1 MPTPPK
7 LGLLQGGASALN
19 HQGEHRHVTVLM
31 TDLVGFTAFVEQAG
45 EEAAFALVSQV
56 SGLMTAAIHRHGG
69 SVKNFTGD
77 GILALFGTPVALED
91 GPLRACRA
99 ALEIQERL
107 ADAGDK
113 IEAELGCRPQ
123 LRISLT
129 TGPVVLGAVDSGE
142 STGVTAHGDIVNL
155 AARLQAEAAPGTVV
169 MSEAML
175 RQVEGIVDAE
185 SAGVFRFKGKAEP
198 QPVHRLIAVRDH
210 ATRFD
215 AALARGLTS
224 YIGRDSELALLEEQ
238 LQRLHSVR
246 VVDIVGDP
254 GIGKSRLLY
263 EFALRHSADPIM
275 MLRGNC
281 SGHGQETPFLPFIEV
296 VRNWFSMTSGEPES
310 TIVGKL
316 DEELKRLDCWSL
328 QNLGLL
334 LNLLGLKAPDSIL
347 AELDGTLIGA
357 RTRDL
362 LLQLIEEQSRLST
375 VVLLLEDLHW
385 IDSASEDL
393 LLRIIDREPAL
404 PLIIL
409 HTRRPEYAPA
419 WARRRGVVQLH
430 LTPLSSPEMLHI
442 AQIRFGVDK
451 LPEPLARLVVEKAE
465 GNALF
470 VEEIASYLMERGTV
484 RRTPSGLGYDA
495 GTVAAALPASV
506 ELLLTARVDQLSP
519 EDRNLLQIAAVIG
532 RRFDPQ
538 LLSEVGFGA

>member
-1 MPTPPK
+1 
-7 LGLLQGGASALN
+7 
-19 HQGEHRHVTVLM
+19 
-31 TDLVGFTAFVEQAG
+31 
-45 EEAAFALVSQV
+45 
-56 SGLMTAAIHRHGG
+56 
-69 SVKNFTGD
+69 
-77 GILALFGTPVALED
+77 
-91 GPLRACRA
+91 
-99 ALEIQERL
+99 
-107 ADAGDK
+107 
-113 IEAELGCRPQ
+113 
-123 LRISLT
+123 
-129 TGPVVLGAVDSGE
+129 
-142 STGVTAHGDIVNL
+142 
-155 AARLQAEAAPGTVV
+155 
-169 MSEAML
+169 ML
-175 RQVEGIVDAE
+175 RQVEGMVDAE
-185 SAGVFRFKGKAEP
+185 PAGIFRFKGKAEP

-224 YIGRDSELALLEEQ
+224 YIGRDGELAVLEEQ
-238 LQRLHSVR
+238 LQRLDSVR

-263 EFALRHSADPIM
+263 EFVQRHSADRIM

-296 VRNWFSMTSGEPES
+296 VRNWFSVSSGEPES

-316 DEELKRLDCWSL
+316 DEGLKRLSCWSP

-334 LNLLGLKAPDSIL
+334 LNLLGLKAPNSIL

-362 LLQLIEEQSRLST
+362 LLQLIEEQSRLLT

-404 PLIIL
+404 PLVIL
-409 HTRRPEYAPA
+409 HTRRPEYAPV
-419 WARRRGVVQLH
+419 WAGRPGVVQLH
-430 LTPLSSPEMLHI
+430 LSPLSSSETLHI
-442 AQIRFGVDK
+442 AQIRFGVDR

-470 VEEIASYLMERGTV
+470 VEEIARYLMERGTV

-506 ELLLTARVDQLSP
+506 ELLLTARVDRLSP

-538 LLSEVGFGA
+538 LLSEVRFGV

>member
-7 LGLLQGGASALN
+7 VGLLQGAASALN
-19 HQGEHRHVTVLM
+19 QGEHRHITVLM

-45 EEAAFALVSQV
+45 EEAAFALVSHV
-56 SGLMTAAIHRHGG
+56 SGLMTAAIHHHGG

-77 GILALFGTPVALED
+77 GVLALFGTPLALED

-155 AARLQAEAAPGTVV
+155 AARLQGEAAPGTVV

-175 RQVEGIVDAE
+175 RQVEGMVDAE
-185 SAGVFRFKGKAEP
+185 SAGVFRFKGKTEL
-198 QPVHRLIAVRDH
+198 QPVHRLVAVRDH

-215 AALARGLTS
+215 AAVARGLSS
-224 YIGRDSELALLEEQ
+224 YIGRTSELAVLEEQ

-263 EFALRHSADPIM
+263 EFAQRHSADRIM
-275 MLRGNC
+275 MLRGSC
-281 SGHGQETPFLPFIEV
+281 SSHGQETPFLPFIEV
-296 VRNWFSMTSGEPES
+296 VRNWFSVSSGEPES

-316 DEELKRLDCWSL
+316 DEGLKRLSCWSL

-334 LNLLGLKAPDSIL
+334 LNLLGLKAPGSIL

-362 LLQLIEEQSRLST
+362 LLRLIEEQSRLST

-393 LLRIIDREPAL
+393 LLLIIDREPAE

-409 HTRRPEYAPA
+409 HTRRPEYAPV
-419 WARRRGVVQLH
+419 WAGRPGVVQLR
-430 LTPLSSPEMLHI
+430 LAPLSSSETLRI
-442 AQIRFGVDK
+442 AQICFGVDE
-451 LPEPLARLVVEKAE
+451 LPESLARLIVEKAE

-470 VEEIASYLMERGTV
+470 VEEIARYLIERGTV

-495 GTVAAALPASV
+495 GMVAAALPASV
-506 ELLLTARVDQLSP
+506 ELLLTARVDRLSP

-538 LLSEVGFGA
+538 LLSEVGFGF